1 MLHGDG
7 DADADGERDGMMGV
21 GMGIGM
27 GTGTGRASQAW
38 NKVILRVGSVVCLS
52 NTPAYKV
59 LSRTRSPLMSEAA
72 KQTVISILQMRKGR
86 LQEAERDVPGRAA
99 GCD

>member
-1 MLHGDG
+1 MPNLRPHAARGWG
-7 DADADGERDGMMGV
+7 WDADGERDGMM
-21 GMGIGM
+21 
-27 GTGTGRASQAW
+27 GTGRASQAW

-72 KQTVISILQMRKGR
+72 MQTVISILQMRKGR
-86 LQEAERDVPGRAA
+86 LQETERDVPGRAA